1 MSEVFEAPFSM
12 TAGEA
17 LIIAAAMRY
26 TDEHSTARTEQVR
39 TLEQRLLKFI
49 ADTWPTDDKMAT
61 PNQKET

>member
-26 TDEHSTARTEQVR
+26 TDEHSTARTDQVR
-39 TLEQRLLKFI
+39 TLEERLLKFI
-49 ADTWPTDDKMAT
+49 ASTWPDDKMDT
-61 PNQKET
+61 PKSQKET

>member
-1 MSEVFEAPFSM
+1 MSEVFDADFSL
-12 TAGEA
+12 TCGEA

-49 ADTWPTDDKMAT
+49 AETWPDDKMAS
-61 PNQKET
+61 PNS